1 MISKNNF
8 YMTTAIPYVNA
19 EPHIGHALE
28 FVQSDCIYRYHKLM
42 GYKTFLT
49 TGADENSLKN
59 VQAAELKGM
68 TTEHLCSLN
77 AAIFRDMATKIELSF
92 DSFLRSS
99 VKKDHWP
106 GVQRLWK
113 LCNERGDIYK
123 KKYSGLYCVDCEVFY
138 TEQELEDG
146 LCPEHKKKPVFVE
159 EENYFFRLSK
169 YQKEIE
175 KLITSGKL
183 RILPE
188 RRKNEVLSFVKSGL
202 EDFSISRSK
211 TRAKGWGVPVPDD
224 PEQIQYVW
232 FDALGIYLTGIGY
245 GTDDSKFKKWWP
257 ADVHVIGKGI
267 IRFHAVYWPA
277 MLLSAG
283 LPLPKSIFVHGY
295 ITVESQKMSK
305 SLGNVINPS
314 YLIEKYNSDVLR
326 YFFLRLSPFED
337 GDFSEKIM
345 VERANEELVSNYSN
359 LFYRITSF
367 IEKNFDGK
375 VTPES
380 KHGKEEKK
388 LLEVY
393 EKKKKEYHKS
403 MDQFRLSDALIS
415 VMDVSSELNKYF
427 QEKKPWEKPNESGG
441 ALYFAVNI
449 LEDITILLYPF
460 IPHAA
465 ERALKCLNSKD
476 DLRSIG
482 KMNLKKGEKIKSEML
497 FKRIE
502 YKSEQT

>member
-1 MISKNNF
+1 
-8 YMTTAIPYVNA
+8 MTTAIPYVNA

-59 VQAAELKGM
+59 VQAAEAKGI
-68 TTEHLCSLN
+68 TTEQLCSLN
-77 AAIFRDMATKIELSF
+77 AAVFRDMATKIGLSF

-99 VKKDHWP
+99 VKKDHWH

-295 ITVESQKMSK
+295 ITVEGQKMSK

-314 YLIEKYNSDVLR
+314 HLIRKNNDR
-326 YFFLRLSPFED
+326 
-337 GDFSEKIM
+337 K
-345 VERANEELVSNYSN
+345 NE
-359 LFYRITSF
+359 
-367 IEKNFDGK
+367 
-375 VTPES
+375 
-380 KHGKEEKK
+380 
-388 LLEVY
+388 
-393 EKKKKEYHKS
+393 
-403 MDQFRLSDALIS
+403 
-415 VMDVSSELNKYF
+415 
-427 QEKKPWEKPNESGG
+427 
-441 ALYFAVNI
+441 
-449 LEDITILLYPF
+449 
-460 IPHAA
+460 
-465 ERALKCLNSKD
+465 
-476 DLRSIG
+476 
-482 KMNLKKGEKIKSEML
+482 
-497 FKRIE
+497 
-502 YKSEQT
+502 